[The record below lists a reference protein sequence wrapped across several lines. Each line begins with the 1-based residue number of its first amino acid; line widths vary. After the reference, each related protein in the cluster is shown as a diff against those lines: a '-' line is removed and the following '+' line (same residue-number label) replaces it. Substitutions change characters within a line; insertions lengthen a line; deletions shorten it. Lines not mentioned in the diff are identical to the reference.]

1 MSDIPREDTDRS
13 KSDKITI
20 ERGNIMKRIA
30 KLFLTLAIVLF
41 AVCIVLK
48 PENVNAASKLAAPKI
63 TGTVSSEKTITIS
76 WKAVKGADGYKIY
89 KYNSSKKKYKEC
101 GSVTADSPCYFEATG
116 LKSGKTYKFKVAAY
130 VEKSGKKTVQKK
142 SSVKKAKTLKAMSS
156 ATKDFYVYDT
166 YGNKLSFSA
175 YHGKPVIINI
185 WATWCGPCV
194 RELPGFDN
202 LYKEY
207 GDKVKFFMVNCE
219 EKESEDYVM
228 EFANENGY
236 TFPIYFDYDY
246 SVSRLFSTGYI
257 PVTVAIKADGEVIYF
272 DSGSLPESSI
282 QSLIDQLLE

>member
-1 MSDIPREDTDRS
+1 M
-13 KSDKITI
+13 KS
-20 ERGNIMKRIA
+20 GN
-30 KLFLTLAIVLF
+30 
-41 AVCIVLK
+41 
-48 PENVNAASKLAAPKI
+48 
-63 TGTVSSEKTITIS
+63 G
-76 WKAVKGADGYKIY
+76 
-89 KYNSSKKKYKEC
+89 
-101 GSVTADSPCYFEATG
+101 ATG

-142 SSVKKAKTLKAMSS
+142 SSVKKAKTLKVMSS

-166 YGNKLSFSA
+166 NGNKLSFSA

>member
-1 MSDIPREDTDRS
+1 MALALTVFTAFVMTVVS
-13 KSDKITI
+13 KPVI
-20 ERGNIMKRIA
+20 G
-30 KLFLTLAIVLF
+30 
-41 AVCIVLK
+41 
-48 PENVNAASKLAAPKI
+48 NAASKLAAPKI
-63 TGTVSSEKTITIS
+63 TGTVSSEKTVTIS

-101 GSVTADSPCYFEATG
+101 GSVDADSPCFFELTG

-142 SSVKKAKTLKAMSS
+142 SSVKKAKTLSKQSS
-156 ATKDFYVYDT
+156 ATKDFYVYDVN
-166 YGNKLSFSA
+166 GNKTSFSE

-194 RELPGFDN
+194 RELPDFN
-202 LYKEY
+202 KLYKEY

-219 EKESEDYVM
+219 EKDDQDYVI

-236 TFPIYFDYDY
+236 TFPITFDYDY
-246 SVSRLFSTGYI
+246 SLSSQFSTGYI
-257 PVTVAIKADGEVIYF
+257 PVTVAIKADGTVIYF

-282 QSLIDQLLE
+282 KSLINQLLE

>member
-63 TGTVSSEKTITIS
+63 TGTFSSEKTITIS

-101 GSVTADSPCYFEATG
+101 GSVTADSPCFFEATG

-130 VEKSGKKTVQKK
+130 VEKSGKKSVQKK
-142 SSVKKAKTLKAMSS
+142 SSVKKAKTLSKQSS
-156 ATKDFYVYDT
+156 ETEDFYVYDVN
-166 YGNKLSFSA
+166 GKKVSFSE

-219 EKESEDYVM
+219 EREEQDYVM
-228 EFANENGY
+228 EFASENGY
-236 TFPIYFDYDY
+236 TFPVTFDYDY

-257 PVTVAIKADGEVIYF
+257 PVTVAIKADGSVIYF
-272 DSGSLPESSI
+272 DSGSLPESSLK
-282 QSLIDQLLE
+282 SLIDQLLK

>member
-1 MSDIPREDTDRS
+1 M
-13 KSDKITI
+13 KKIT
-20 ERGNIMKRIA
+20 
-30 KLFLTLAIVLF
+30 KLFLTLAIMVVTAF
-41 AVCIVLK
+41 AMIIVSK
-48 PENVNAASKLAAPKI
+48 PEICNAASKLAAPKI
-63 TGTVSSEKTITIS
+63 TGTVSSEKTVTIS

-101 GSVTADSPCYFEATG
+101 GSVDANSPCFFEATG

-142 SSVKKAKTLKAMSS
+142 SSVKRAKTLSKQSS
-156 ATKDFYVYDT
+156 ATKDFYVYDVN
-166 YGNKLSFSA
+166 GNKVSFSE

-219 EKESEDYVM
+219 DREDQDYVM
-228 EFANENGY
+228 EFVNEYGY
-236 TFPIYFDYDY
+236 AFPVSFDFDY
-246 SVSRLFSTGYI
+246 SVSSQFSTGYI
-257 PVTVAIKADGEVIYF
+257 PVTVAIKADGTVIYF
-272 DSGSLPESSI
+272 DSGSLPESS
-282 QSLIDQLLE
+282 LKALVDQLLE